1 MQEKL
6 EDFFSHRKFG
16 QLLQQSTNISS
27 FFTAEVLQHKTENQS
42 LKEKH
47 YDDSEVNGKFRITSE
62 VWSKQLEDRNSV
74 EFQELSTTL
83 TSGLKDM
90 LMENQELREKADF
103 DVEIVKLT

>member
-1 MQEKL
+1 MHKENTNVSI
-6 EDFFSHRKFG
+6 FFS
-16 QLLQQSTNISS
+16 
-27 FFTAEVLQHKTENQS
+27 AEVLQHKTENQS
-42 LKEKH
+42 LKEKQ

-62 VWSKQLEDRNSV
+62 IWSTQLEDRNSV